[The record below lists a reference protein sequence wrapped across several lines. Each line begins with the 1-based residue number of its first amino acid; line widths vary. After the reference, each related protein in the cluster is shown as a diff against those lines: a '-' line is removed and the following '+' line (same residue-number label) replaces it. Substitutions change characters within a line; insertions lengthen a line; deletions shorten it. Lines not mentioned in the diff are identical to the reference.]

1 MRYLATV
8 LILVMMTALTQAK
21 EAGKVRPTT
30 RPKDP
35 AKASATSPDKAS
47 ATPPGKLLFSSGA
60 SDKPHRKTVQT
71 IIPDICKGC

>member
-8 LILVMMTALTQAK
+8 LILVMTTALTQAK

-30 RPKDP
+30 PPKDP
-35 AKASATSPDKAS
+35 AKASATSPD
-47 ATPPGKLLFSSGA
+47 KLLFSSGA